1 MILEF
6 PPYYS
11 KFQCVAGNC
20 PDTCCRDWELDL
32 DDETYY
38 RYQVVP
44 GPLGEKIRGLIR
56 EEDGYRFFPLT
67 KEGFCPFYDGSDGL
81 CGLIKKLGPD
91 ILCQACDEYPRYFGC
106 CGNYE
111 QRDLSLSCPEAG
123 RLFFETPGIPRLLRV
138 KLPDSEEQD
147 PLTKEETDRLQAVL
161 AERNRVLESLRG
173 AAGEDLESD
182 LKAAGIFFP
191 AAPQEVAD
199 LCSKQEEMNTRWKA
213 QKAGI
218 LAAAVHYADWN
229 EAFVRAV
236 PGEQDWFF
244 KLAAYFVFRYWID
257 AYFAENEELDFAPQ
271 IRLTCRCLVQL
282 RLMCLAAFHEKGHFT
297 VEDMVWTCHLFSRQ
311 VEHSDENLDLFRN

>member
-1 MILEF
+1 
-6 PPYYS
+6 
-11 KFQCVAGNC
+11 
-20 PDTCCRDWELDL
+20 
-32 DDETYY
+32 
-38 RYQVVP
+38 
-44 GPLGEKIRGLIR
+44 
-56 EEDGYRFFPLT
+56 
-67 KEGFCPFYDGSDGL
+67 
-81 CGLIKKLGPD
+81 
-91 ILCQACDEYPRYFGC
+91 
-106 CGNYE
+106 
-111 QRDLSLSCPEAG
+111 
-123 RLFFETPGIPRLLRV
+123 
-138 KLPDSEEQD
+138 
-147 PLTKEETDRLQAVL
+147 
-161 AERNRVLESLRG
+161 
-173 AAGEDLESD
+173 
-182 LKAAGIFFP
+182 
-191 AAPQEVAD
+191 
-199 LCSKQEEMNTRWKA
+199 MNTRWKA